1 MKISDMIEGLLTIQ
15 EKYGDLGND
24 EEDLHTK
31 LFGESRPW
39 KKVWKIDR
47 EYKTW
52 DCAMCKGEGVVNAKI
67 NELNTAVRCPS
78 CNGKGTKSMPVHYP
92 IVEKGILMEDIFTSL
107 RDKFDSDDPYLPA
120 GSVLYDECMD
130 EIFLL
135 MRYIVNGSMC
145 VVTHDGTSV
154 DRD

>member
-1 MKISDMIEGLLTIQ
+1 MIEGLLAIQ
-15 EKYGDLGND
+15 AKHGDIVLD
-24 EEDLHTK
+24 DEDLHTK

-52 DCAMCKGEGVVNAKI
+52 DCAMCNGKGVVNAKI

-92 IVEKGILMEDIFTSL
+92 INVSINHLDYKLDRNGKVNVRAYIHPGTYVDLSRIYTSEEDCIEAIKNDPDKELKKGF
-107 RDKFDSDDPYLPA
+107 
-120 GSVLYDECMD
+120 
-130 EIFLL
+130 
-135 MRYIVNGSMC
+135 
-145 VVTHDGTSV
+145 
-154 DRD
+154 